1 MNLYP
6 NSQAITAKI
15 ITMVAAHLRN
25 QPKVTYISDED
36 KLKTTQEKFN
46 ELKADLEKKK
56 QLDKKIRR

>member
-1 MNLYP
+1 
-6 NSQAITAKI
+6 
-15 ITMVAAHLRN
+15 MVAAHLRN

-56 QLDKKIRR
+56 QLDKKIRRQA

>member
-1 MNLYP
+1 
-6 NSQAITAKI
+6 
-15 ITMVAAHLRN
+15 MVAAHLRN
-25 QPKVTYISDED
+25 LPKVTYISDED